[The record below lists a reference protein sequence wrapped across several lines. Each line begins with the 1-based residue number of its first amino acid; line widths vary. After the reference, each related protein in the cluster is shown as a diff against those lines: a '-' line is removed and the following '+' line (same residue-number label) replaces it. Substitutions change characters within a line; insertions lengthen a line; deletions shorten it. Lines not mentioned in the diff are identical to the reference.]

1 MTASAWL
8 LAIALCAQ
16 LSPSGPATPAAQVP
30 QAAPE
35 RPVQLGGAVREAP
48 GFLDGARRA
57 VERAARR
64 LWEREEPNAVR
75 GNALSA
81 RGEVEKALE
90 AYDAAEKTLPPEG
103 PAAGALAHD
112 RASALLKQGP
122 AEAPRAL
129 AEANRALSSRDAA
142 TRALGAYD
150 AGLALE
156 GAGKAEQAIA
166 AYGRALAL
174 DPSDADS
181 KVNLELLLRE
191 EERRKKQPGSPSA
204 QEDPK
209 QQQKPGDDP
218 KKAPG
223 KQQDKNRPNEGE
235 QQQARNDPQGSKK
248 QGAEQQKEQ
257 KPAERSPSEGTPE
270 GQEPRPQGQ
279 KPESAAQASAQPLD
293 RSEAQR
299 LLDALRGS
307 EKNLQVWRFGKRAR
321 DVRRK
326 EAVKDW

>member
-1 MTASAWL
+1 MSGFPWV
-8 LAIALCAQ
+8 LAIALCGQ
-16 LSPSGPATPAAQVP
+16 LSPLGP
-30 QAAPE
+30 
-35 RPVQLGGAVREAP
+35 
-48 GFLDGARRA
+48 
-57 VERAARR
+57 AARR
-64 LWEREEPNAVR
+64 LWEREEPNAAR
-75 GNALSA
+75 GNALAAS
-81 RGEVEKALE
+81 GDVEKALQ
-90 AYDAAEKTLPPEG
+90 AYDAAEKALPPDG

-129 AEANRALSSRDAA
+129 AEANRALGSRDPA

-150 AGLALE
+150 AALALE
-156 GAGKAEQAIA
+156 GAGNAEQAIA

-174 DPSDADS
+174 DPADADS

-191 EERRKKQPGSPSA
+191 EERRKKQPGRSA
-204 QEDPK
+204 QQEQQ

-218 KKAPG
+218 KQAQR
-223 KQQDKNRPNEGE
+223 KQQDQKGANEGE
-235 QQQARNDPQGSKK
+235 QRQARNEPQGTDK
-248 QGAEQQKEQ
+248 QDGQRQKEQ
-257 KPAERSPSEGTPE
+257 RPGERGTDEGRPE

-279 KPESAAQASAQPLD
+279 KPESTAQASAQPLD

-321 DVRRK
+321 DPRRK